1 MCPWGLARGLGGL
14 LRVTRGHSSLRAT
27 IQLDP
32 AKGLHRGGGSRAGTS
47 TGPPQAFHSKEAAG
61 C

>member
-14 LRVTRGHSSLRAT
+14 LRVTKGHSSLRAT

-32 AKGLHRGGGSRAGTS
+32 G
-47 TGPPQAFHSKEAAG
+47 
-61 C
+61 